1 MPLRGFVDGNFLRSI
16 TRGCH
21 NKSAMSL
28 IRPSFLFLVFFAVI
42 IRQLPAQSQDIRVTV
57 EKNGF
62 ALVKP
67 QAWSSPSQASV
78 LKFTA
83 YTDRSARGT
92 PGAGYFVFRLP
103 NQTDRQISV
112 AQIVKVVPQPEVPKN
127 ISSQAECDLIN
138 KAVADFRSLANA
150 LPAAKDLCLEMIT
163 PLDEAVAKFESGQI
177 KIEGFWKTKAEVAS
191 KETSSYET
199 KLTQEFYAKNPAL
212 FELESNVYYI
222 KLLELAKDDSA
233 LAARLAALKTEHQ
246 RLRAREES
254 KAMVSKLNDPELSS
268 NEAALLLKRL
278 KTMPDPDIEIRALL
292 NQAQLA
298 ETIELQV
305 NEARSL
311 IEAQFAPPQ
320 NLEKAPVLSPDSRNA
335 VQKLSQDF
343 DEFKSTSPPAAITVP
358 VESIVAIRSLYEKL
372 PAIDSSLQAR
382 DYLPANTAL
391 AALVEPSGKI
401 GPHTRELMVGLQAF
415 TTRKVAS
422 FTKLRDEAAVLQKE
436 GKSKPALAKYQEAL
450 AVMPSPEVS
459 AEMRLISTTQLPKKK

>member
-1 MPLRGFVDGNFLRSI
+1 
-16 TRGCH
+16 
-21 NKSAMSL
+21 MSL
-28 IRPSFLFLVFFAVI
+28 IRLIFLFLVSLAFSVRPLA
-42 IRQLPAQSQDIRVTV
+42 AQNTDGHVPV

-67 QAWSSPSQASV
+67 QAWSSPAQASV

-103 NQTDRQISV
+103 NQTDRQIPV

-127 ISSQAECDLIN
+127 ISSQAECELIK
-138 KAVADFRSLANA
+138 KAIADFRSLATSRPVAQA
-150 LPAAKDLCLEMIT
+150 LCMEMIK
-163 PLDEAVAKFESGQI
+163 PLDEAVEKFESGQI
-177 KIEGFWKTKAEVAS
+177 KIEGVWKTKTEVAS
-191 KETSSYET
+191 QEASSYET
-199 KLTQEFYAKNPAL
+199 KLKQEFYAKNPAL

-222 KLLELAKDDSA
+222 KLLELAKDDAA
-233 LAARLAALKTEHQ
+233 LSARLTALKSEHE

-254 KAMVSKLNDPELSS
+254 KAIVSKLNDPALSS
-268 NEAALLLKRL
+268 NEAALLVKRL
-278 KTMPDPDIEIRALL
+278 KGITDPDIVIRSLL

-298 ETIELQV
+298 ETIDLLV

-320 NLEKAPVLSPDSRNA
+320 NLEKAPVLSPDSRNVA
-335 VQKLSQDF
+335 QKLSQDF

-372 PAIDSSLQAR
+372 PAIASSLQAR
-382 DYLPANTAL
+382 DYLAANTAL

-401 GPHTRELMVGLQAF
+401 GPHTRELLLGLQTF
-415 TTRKVAS
+415 TTTKVAG
-422 FTKLRDEAAVLQKE
+422 FTKLRDEAAALQKE

-450 AVMPSPEVS
+450 AIMPSPEVS
-459 AEMRLISTTQLPKKK
+459 AEMTRITQTEPPKKK

>member
-1 MPLRGFVDGNFLRSI
+1 
-16 TRGCH
+16 
-21 NKSAMSL
+21 MSL
-28 IRPSFLFLVFFAVI
+28 IRLIFLFLVSLAFSVRPLA
-42 IRQLPAQSQDIRVTV
+42 AQNTDGHVRV

-67 QAWSSPSQASV
+67 QAWSSPAQASV

-103 NQTDRQISV
+103 NQTDRQIPV

-127 ISSQAECDLIN
+127 ISSQAECDLIK
-138 KAVADFRSLANA
+138 KAITDFRSLANA
-150 LPAAKDLCLEMIT
+150 LPAAKDLCMEMIT

-191 KETSSYET
+191 QKASSYET
-199 KLTQEFYAKNPAL
+199 KLKQEFYAKNPAL

-222 KLLELAKDDSA
+222 KLLELGKDDSA
-233 LAARLAALKTEHQ
+233 LATRLTGLKAEHQ

-320 NLEKAPVLSPDSRNA
+320 NPEKAPVLSPDSRNA
-335 VQKLSQDF
+335 AQKLSQDF
-343 DEFKSTSPPAAITVP
+343 DEFKSTSPPAAIKVP

-422 FTKLRDEAAVLQKE
+422 FTKLRDEAAALQKE
-436 GKSKPALAKYQEAL
+436 SKSKPALAKYQEAL
-450 AVMPSPEVS
+450 AIMPSPEVS
-459 AEMRLISTTQLPKKK
+459 AEVTRISQSETSKKK